1 VSRGVTVSFNADV
14 ARFTSGVDKIT
25 NDLSKFQSNADRV
38 SKNINNVLGN
48 IGVGLSA
55 AGVVAFGKSVIDG
68 LDKLNDLSKTTGL
81 AVNTLAG
88 LGVAAKQSGADLD
101 SVAAAVSKLSVNMG
115 KDGDKFRALGIT
127 AKEPLEAFKQL
138 ADIFVS
144 IKDPQERAAVAAEAL
159 GKSWQG
165 TAPLL
170 SEGGAAIGRMVTE
183 GEKAAG
189 VTKEMA
195 EQADKFNDELEA
207 MKARLAGVAVSLTGE
222 LLPAMNSVLDKLR
235 AASSSSGGILSF
247 FTASKQEEANAAAT
261 ITNLQDK
268 VASLKKMREEL
279 TAPTLANKLNNS
291 LLGSLLSG
299 GVSDIKTI
307 DNQIFAVE
315 KKIAYLQSLTKKAD
329 AVIPAS
335 PSAKGP
341 SKSSI
346 SAFLGNSSGD
356 NSAKAAA
363 KAAEAEA
370 KRLADA
376 REKIFQHEID
386 TELKEWGDFHK
397 EKERLAKEG
406 QTALDNLMKEGQNL
420 KFSVD
425 PMARMNA
432 EVARYSELLKKG
444 AIDQKTFDLAVA
456 QSTDNMKK
464 ATTDG
469 FEKMSAAAIGFQTN
483 VQRGLGDGIYRAL
496 NGDFE
501 SIGEAWKTL
510 LFRMMAD
517 ALAAD
522 LSSKIFGKNGVGG
535 LLSMFGS
542 IAGSLS
548 GLGGAGKAAGGTKIS
563 TGGTTGFAAKGAF
576 FDGNVAKFALGGIVN
591 SPTPFQF
598 ASGGS
603 FHNGLMGEAGPEAIM
618 PLKRDS
624 QGRLGVSGGGSGR
637 NVVIT
642 QNINIDSRT
651 DRTEVHAIV
660 SRAVKQGN
668 ADLVDR
674 LDRQGRI

>member
-1 VSRGVTVSFNADV
+1 MSRGVKVDFNADV
-14 ARFTSGVDKIT
+14 ARFTAGVDKAT
-25 NDLSKFQSNADRV
+25 NDLTRFQTKAQRSGKA
-38 SKNINNVLGN
+38 INDALAN

-115 KDGDKFRALGIT
+115 KDAEKFRALGVT
-127 AKEPLEAFKQL
+127 AKDPLEAFKQL

-195 EQADKFNDELEA
+195 LQADKFNDELEA

-315 KKIAYLQSLTKKAD
+315 KKISYLQSLTKKAD
-329 AVIPAS
+329 AVAQS
-335 PSAKGP
+335 SGSAKTP
-341 SKSSI
+341 TKSSI

-386 TELKEWGDFHK
+386 VELEAFNKLHKDK
-397 EKERLAKEG
+397 EKIAKDG
-406 QTALDNLMKEGQNL
+406 QIALDNLMKEGQNL

-483 VQRGLGDGIYRAL
+483 VQRNLGDGIFKVL
-496 NGDFE
+496 SGDFDNIAE
-501 SIGEAWKTL
+501 QWKNM
-510 LFRMMAD
+510 LFRMAAD

-522 LSSKIFGKNGVGG
+522 ISSKIFGKSGSGG
-535 LLSMFGS
+535 ILSMFGS
-542 IAGSLS
+542 ILGSLG
-548 GLGGAGKAAGGTKIS
+548 GLGKGPKAGALGSSTFGQSLWPVPKFAAGGMHM
-563 TGGTTGFAAKGAF
+563 GGLRL
-576 FDGNVAKFALGGIVN
+576 V
-591 SPTPFQF
+591 
-598 ASGGS
+598 
-603 FHNGLMGEAGPEAIM
+603 GENGPELEATGPSRIFNANQTKNI
-618 PLKRDS
+618 LN
-624 QGRLGVSGGGSGR
+624 GGGKS
-637 NVVIT
+637 VSVSYAPVI
-642 QNINIDSRT
+642 QIDSRT
-651 DRTEVHAIV
+651 DRNEVHAIV

-668 ADLVDR
+668 ADFADR
-674 LDRQGRI
+674 LTRQGLI